1 MSAPST
7 DPRDE
12 VVSICQDLIR
22 IPSVN
27 YGDGKGDERDAAEY
41 VAASL
46 AEVGITSELIESAP
60 RRTSV
65 VARIEGSDSS
75 RPGLVLHGHLDVVP
89 ADAKDWQFD
98 PFAAEIHENMIW
110 GRGAVDM
117 KNMDAMM
124 LSVVR
129 SWARTGYK
137 PPRDIVL
144 TFFADEEAGGLY
156 GSHFLVD
163 NRPDLFEGCS
173 DAVSEVGGFSVT
185 LPNDKRIYMIQAAEK
200 GIHWLR
206 LIAEGT
212 ASHGSLVSTDNAVV
226 HLASAMS
233 AIGTYDWPVR
243 RTKTVDSML
252 ASVAQALGLDY
263 DPDKP
268 EPILAAMGSTG
279 VAAASTLRNTANP
292 SMLEAG
298 YKANVVPG
306 HATGV
311 VDCRY
316 LPGYAE
322 EQLATIQE
330 LIGPKVR
337 AETITFDRALEVD
350 FGGPIIEAMLAAI
363 AQADPEGIPV
373 PYALSGGTDNKA
385 LAQIGI
391 NGYGFAPMKLPPEL
405 PFWALFHGVDERVP
419 IDSLVWGTSV
429 LDDFLRRV

>member
-1 MSAPST
+1 MSAPSV

-27 YGDGKGDERDAAEY
+27 YGDGKGDEREVAEY

-46 AEVGITSELIESAP
+46 AEVGIESELIESAS

-65 VARIEGSDSS
+65 VARLAGSDSS

-98 PFAAEIHENMIW
+98 PFSAEIHDNMIW

-129 SWARTGYK
+129 SWARTGYQ

-156 GSHFLVD
+156 GSHYLVD
-163 NRPDLFEGCS
+163 KRPDLFEGCT

-185 LPNDKRIYMIQAAEK
+185 LPNDKRVYMIQAAEK
-200 GIHWLR
+200 GIHWVR

-212 ASHGSLVSTDNAVV
+212 ASHGSLVSKDNAVV
-226 HLASAMS
+226 HLGAAIA
-233 AIGTYDWPVR
+233 AIGNYEWPIR
-243 RTKTVDSML
+243 HTKTVDAMMSSI
-252 ASVAQALGLDY
+252 AGALGVDY
-263 DPDKP
+263 DPENP
-268 EPILAAMGSTG
+268 EALLAAMGSTG

-292 SMLEAG
+292 SMVQAG
-298 YKANVVPG
+298 YKENVVPG
-306 HATGV
+306 HATAV

-316 LPGYAE
+316 LPGFAE
-322 EQLATIQE
+322 EQLETLQG

-337 AETITFDRALEVD
+337 AETIQFDRALEVE
-350 FGGPIIEAMLAAI
+350 FSGPIIEAMLAAI
-363 AQADPEGIPV
+363 GQADPEGIPV

-385 LAQIGI
+385 LAKLGI

-405 PFWALFHGVDERVP
+405 PFWGLFHGVDERVP
-419 IDSLVWGTSV
+419 IDSLVWGTAV